1 MGMSGRT
8 PRRITQMRATR
19 SWGGGAGRLAGPG
32 LCSGGVLVV
41 VTVVTAV
48 YAAQRQLAAV

>member
-1 MGMSGRT
+1 
-8 PRRITQMRATR
+8 MRATR